1 MVEILSL
8 LLLALAVSLDS
19 FGVGLT
25 YGLRKMKLPLK
36 SLLFIASCSA
46 VSILIAMTIGNWIVN
61 YLSPSV
67 AESIG
72 GVILIM
78 IGAWALYQIYRPA
91 KRDVKNKEDAV
102 ILNFEIKILGVVI
115 KILRKPMVADFD
127 NSGTITGREAFFL
140 GIALSLDA
148 FGAGIGA
155 ALIGF
160 SPLLMAISVAIMC
173 ALCVTLGMRSG
184 YVFSDSR
191 VLQKFS
197 FIPGLLLIILGV
209 WRL

>member
-8 LLLALAVSLDS
+8 FLLALAVSLDS

-25 YGLRKMKLPLK
+25 YGLRKMKLPFK
-36 SLLFIASCSA
+36 SLIFIASCSA
-46 VSILIAMTIGNWIVN
+46 VSILTAMMIGNWIQQ
-61 YLSPSV
+61 YLSPAV
-67 AESIG
+67 AEKIG
-72 GVILIM
+72 GLILII

-91 KRDVKNKEDAV
+91 KRDEKTNHDAV
-102 ILNFEIKILGVVI
+102 ILNFEIEILGVVI

-160 SPLLMAISVAIMC
+160 SPLLTALSVAFMSAI
-173 ALCVTLGMRSG
+173 CVTFGMKSG
-184 YVFSDSR
+184 YIFSDSKIMH
-191 VLQKFS
+191 KFS
-197 FIPGLLLIILGV
+197 FIPGLLLIILGA
-209 WRL
+209 WKL